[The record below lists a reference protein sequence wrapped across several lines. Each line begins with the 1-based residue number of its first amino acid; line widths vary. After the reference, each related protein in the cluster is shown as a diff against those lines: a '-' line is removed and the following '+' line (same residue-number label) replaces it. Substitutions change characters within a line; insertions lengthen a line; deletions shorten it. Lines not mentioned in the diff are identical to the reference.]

1 MAQVKPDLETFAK
14 IKVIGVGGSGNNV
27 ISRMMEAEI
36 EGVEFVAINTD
47 AQDLHHSNAPHKIH
61 IGKNLTRGLGAGM
74 NPEIGRKAAEEN
86 RDEVQEATKGADMV
100 FVTYGLG
107 GGTGTGAGP
116 VIAETAK
123 SSGALTVAVVTRP
136 FSFEGAQRMRVAE
149 EGLNNLKDHVDTLI
163 TINNDR
169 LSQIVDRKTPFAEAF
184 QIVDDVL
191 RQGVQGISDLIVQ
204 PGIIN
209 VDFADVRAIMS
220 NAGSALMGI
229 GEATGEERA
238 IDAARNAISS
248 PLLDIS
254 IDGARG
260 VLFSLA
266 GGDDLA
272 MSEVNDAANVITE
285 SINPD
290 AKVIFGATQDN
301 RMKSGAV
308 RVTVI
313 ATGFSELPTTADELN
328 FTPTMKEEP
337 DQQEE
342 PKEPEPVVARPPV
355 MAPQAPPAPLQQP
368 TELVNAEQ
376 LQPQQQ
382 PPQPTQE
389 TATPPPPSTP
399 FRERLPRRNKND
411 KDENDNNEP
420 DWDIPAFIRKKMK

>member
-1 MAQVKPDLETFAK
+1 MVQIKPDIETFAN
-14 IKVIGVGGSGNNV
+14 IKVIGIGGSGNNV
-27 ISRMMEAEI
+27 ISRMMDADI
-36 EGVEFVAINTD
+36 EGVEFVAVNTD
-47 AQDLHHSNAPHKIH
+47 AQDLHHSNAVHKIH
-61 IGKNLTRGLGAGM
+61 IGKNMTRGLGAGM

-86 RDEVQEATKGADMV
+86 KDEIQEATKGADMI

-116 VIAETAK
+116 VVAETAK
-123 SSGALTVAVVTRP
+123 ASGALTVAVVTRP

-169 LSQIVDRKTPFAEAF
+169 LSQIVDKSTPFNEAF
-184 QIVDDVL
+184 SIVDDVL

-229 GEATGEERA
+229 GEASGEDRA
-238 IDAARNAISS
+238 IEAAKNAISS
-248 PLLDIS
+248 PLLDIE

-266 GGDDLA
+266 GGEDMT
-272 MSEVNDAANVITE
+272 MSEVQEAANVITE

-290 AKVIFGATQDN
+290 AKVIFGATQDP
-301 RMKSGAV
+301 RLKKDMV

-313 ATGFSELPTTADELN
+313 ATGFSELPTTANEISLMSN
-328 FTPTMKEEP
+328 
-337 DQQEE
+337 QEQKSKQE
-342 PKEPEPVVARPPV
+342 
-355 MAPQAPPAPLQQP
+355 QQP
-368 TELVNAEQ
+368 VSEPPKPPIYTPNP
-376 LQPQQQ
+376 PQQQ
-382 PPQPTQE
+382 PTTPTLANQEQPAQPEE
-389 TATPPPPSTP
+389 TTESQMSQ
-399 FRERLPRRNKND
+399 ERLPRRNKND
-411 KDENDNNEP
+411 KDENDNAQP
-420 DWDIPAFIRKKMK
+420 DWDIPAFIRNKMK

>member
-14 IKVIGVGGSGNNV
+14 IKVIGIGGSGNNV
-27 ISRMMEAEI
+27 ISRMMEADI

-169 LSQIVDRKTPFAEAF
+169 LSQIVDRKTPFNEAF
-184 QIVDDVL
+184 SIVDDVL

-301 RMKSGAV
+301 RMKSGIV

-313 ATGFSELPTTADELN
+313 ATGFSELPTTADELS
-328 FTPTMKEEP
+328 FTPTLKEESEEEKTP
-337 DQQEE
+337 EPVPAQPATMAPVMPSPPSAQQPAELAKADTAQQPQNPEQQLPQEE
-342 PKEPEPVVARPPV
+342 P
-355 MAPQAPPAPLQQP
+355 APAS
-368 TELVNAEQ
+368 N
-376 LQPQQQ
+376 
-382 PPQPTQE
+382 
-389 TATPPPPSTP
+389 
-399 FRERLPRRNKND
+399 FRERLPRRNKNE

>member
-14 IKVIGVGGSGNNV
+14 IKVIGIGGSGNNV
-27 ISRMMEAEI
+27 ISRMMEADI

-47 AQDLHHSNAPHKIH
+47 AQDLHHSNAVHKIH

-116 VIAETAK
+116 VVAETAK

-169 LSQIVDRKTPFAEAF
+169 LSQIVDRKTPFNEAF
-184 QIVDDVL
+184 SIVDDVL

-301 RMKSGAV
+301 RMKSGTV

-313 ATGFSELPTTADELN
+313 ATGFSELPTTADELS
-328 FTPTMKEEP
+328 FTPTLKEESEEE
-337 DQQEE
+337 QE
-342 PKEPEPVVARPPV
+342 KTPEPVPAQPPV
-355 MAPQAPPAPLQQP
+355 MAPATPPMPAQQP
-368 TELVNAEQ
+368 AELANTPPPMPA
-376 LQPQQQ
+376 QQ
-382 PPQPTQE
+382 PPQPAQE
-389 TATPPPPSTP
+389 DPAAPSP
-399 FRERLPRRNKND
+399 NFRERLPRRNKND

>member
-14 IKVIGVGGSGNNV
+14 IKVIGIGGSGNNV
-27 ISRMMEAEI
+27 ISRMMEADI

-169 LSQIVDRKTPFAEAF
+169 LSQIVDRKTPFGEAF
-184 QIVDDVL
+184 KIVDDVL

-229 GEATGEERA
+229 GEAAGEERA

-260 VLFSLA
+260 VLFSLS

-272 MSEVNDAANVITE
+272 MSEVSDAANVITE

-301 RMKSGAV
+301 RMKSGTV

-313 ATGFSELPTTADELN
+313 ATGFSELPVIADEMN
-328 FTPTMKEEP
+328 FTPTMKE
-337 DQQEE
+337 DQPEE
-342 PKEPEPVVARPPV
+342 TKQPEPVLAQPPS
-355 MAPQAPPAPLQQP
+355 MAPTPSAPAQQPAELAHTEQPQPQPLQQ
-368 TELVNAEQ
+368 
-376 LQPQQQ
+376 QPQ
-382 PPQPTQE
+382 PSQE
-389 TATPPPPSTP
+389 DATSSTGN

-420 DWDIPAFIRKKMK
+420 DWDIPAFIRKKIK